1 MKAQALVFD
10 LDGTLLVGED
20 LPAANADALRRA
32 SKSGLHIMIAT
43 ARWRQMA
50 ERIMAEVGVTG
61 PAIACSGAQV
71 YDSANQCDLFDER
84 LPEDFVRELY
94 ALCDQERCVATVT
107 VSDRTLLKLDGQPD
121 PSLLSEE
128 MIWVPALTGADPSLP
143 RVAAIQGSK
152 ANARIRAELEP
163 RWRDKVHFKDSIGPT
178 GKIIVAIT
186 AAAATKGAALNAACT
201 HLGIQPEA
209 VIAFGDAD
217 NDIDMFAAAGQSV
230 AMGQAEAHVKAAASH
245 ITRRHDDDG
254 VAYAINHLLD
264 HGDLPDVR

>member
-1 MKAQALVFD
+1 MKAKALVFD

-20 LPAANADALRRA
+20 LPGANADALVRA

-50 ERIMAEVGVTG
+50 QKIMAEVGVTG

-71 YDSANQCDLFDER
+71 YDSVSQRDLFDER
-84 LPEDFVRELY
+84 LPEAFVQELY
-94 ALCDQERCVATVT
+94 ALCDEERCVATVT
-107 VSDRTLLKLDGQPD
+107 VSDRTLIKLDGQPD

-128 MIWVPALTGADPSLP
+128 MYWVPKLAGADPSLP
-143 RVAAIQGSK
+143 RVAAIQGSN

-163 RWRDKVHFKDSIGPT
+163 KWKDEVHFKDSIGPT

-186 AAAATKGAALNAACT
+186 AAAATKGAALGAACT
-201 HLGIQPEA
+201 HLNIQPSA

-230 AMGQAEAHVKAAASH
+230 AMGQAEAHVKAAASVV
-245 ITRRHDDDG
+245 TRRHDEDG
-254 VAYAINHLLD
+254 VAYAINYLLD
-264 HGDLPDVR
+264 NGDLPNVG